1 MGPLRV
7 QTWEQAAAVIADADD
22 IAVTDELVT
31 LVTVASTD
39 ERYAIHIVAVPI
51 STRRTDMEL
60 WWLAAVYAIGI
71 LIILLFGG

>member
-1 MGPLRV
+1 MSGTRLEKVWLILPPPGSDDDWWARYV
-7 QTWEQAAAVIADADD
+7 YETWEQAAAVIADADD

-51 STRRTDMEL
+51 KYKED
-60 WWLAAVYAIGI
+60 
-71 LIILLFGG
+71 